1 MAQLI
6 KLQDY
11 ISRYQIDLNRYP
23 TQFIRLKRVQWE
35 RVKEQWENGGPAQT
49 WEPVMQVPE
58 EEEKQKPTLLRRLFG
73 RKKDDE
79 EEIDLEELSVD
90 SELDEEEVIPEETST
105 LHFESKIVFEPKTI
119 EELKRMYLDQFFHFQ
134 IKWASSTLLDK
145 SYVDPR
151 YMRDTLL
158 RTFMQGLPDNYFLLY
173 FPVFQVKKAP
183 IEVDIILIT
192 PTEVLCI
199 TPLEVQDQAVYVA
212 DGERF
217 WTQKIDKSSK
227 KILSP
232 MIQLNRMETIVSSLM
247 HYNDI
252 ELPVKRIVLSRNGYI
267 DYPGA
272 SFNTQF
278 IDKRKFEQWFLQLK
292 RAKSPMKHMQIKAAA
307 VLLEHTETTSFQRDL
322 WKSEEEA
329 AEHAAAQ
336 ELSDQPLQ
344 QKDEDDKEQ

>member
-23 TQFIRLKRVQWE
+23 TQFVRLKRTQWE
-35 RVKEQWENGGPAQT
+35 SVKEQWENGGPAQT
-49 WEPVMQVPE
+49 WEPVMEMPE
-58 EEEKQKPTLLRRLFG
+58 EEEKPRPTILQRLFG
-73 RKKDDE
+73 RKKSEDE
-79 EEIDLEELSVD
+79 DVDLEDVSIE
-90 SELDEEEVIPEETST
+90 SELDEEDVIPEEATT

-134 IKWASSTLLDK
+134 IKWASSTLLEK

-183 IEVDIILIT
+183 VEVDLILIT

-199 TPLEVQDQAVYVA
+199 TPIEVQDQAVYVA

-217 WTQKIDKSSK
+217 WTQKIDKTSK

-252 ELPVKRIVLSRNGYI
+252 ELPVRRIVLSRNGYI
-267 DYPGA
+267 DYPGTA
-272 SFNTQF
+272 FNTQF
-278 IDKRKFEQWFLQLK
+278 IDKRKFEKWFLQLK

-329 AEHAAAQ
+329 AEHAAQQ
-336 ELSDQPLQ
+336 ERDDNPLQ
-344 QKDEDDKEQ
+344 QAAQADKEQ